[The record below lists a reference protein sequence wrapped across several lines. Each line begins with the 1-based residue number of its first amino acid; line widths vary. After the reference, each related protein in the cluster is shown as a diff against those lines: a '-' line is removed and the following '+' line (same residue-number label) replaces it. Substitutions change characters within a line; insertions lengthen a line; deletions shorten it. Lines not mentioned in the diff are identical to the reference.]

1 MELKS
6 TAVADPGQFKRSLS
20 LLDGIL
26 LVIGSMIGSGIFIV
40 SSDMMSGLGSSGWLM
55 LTWVLSGIVT
65 IIAAV
70 SYGELSG
77 MFPKAGG
84 QYVYLQEA
92 FGNKIAFLYG
102 WSFFAVI
109 ETGTIAA
116 VAVAFAKYTG
126 YLFPQIGEDHLLL
139 SIGTQFSISAA
150 QVVAIISILFLTL
163 MNSRG
168 VKSGKWIQFF
178 FTFIKIAALGVLIIL
193 GLWISRN
200 WDIFSQNLAHAWD
213 AKKLMITGGT
223 ITTQSL
229 SGYGLIAAMGVA
241 MVGALF
247 SSDAWNGVTFIAG
260 EIKNPKRNI
269 GLSLFIGT
277 LVVTIIYVSCNLMY
291 LSVLPNLDIAAA
303 PNQRIAVAAAEKIIG
318 LNGAAFIAA
327 MIMVSTFGC
336 NNGLI
341 LAGAR
346 VYYQMAKDKLFFPSA
361 AQLNKNGVPG
371 KALRMQAVW
380 ASLLCLSGHYGDL
393 LNFIIFT
400 VLLFY
405 ILTIA
410 GIFILRKKMPH
421 AERPYKAFGYPILP
435 AFYIIIASTICVVLL
450 IEQTFYS
457 GMGLVIVLIGLP
469 VYGYFK
475 RKGVKARA
483 VDAHKD

>member
-1 MELKS
+1 MATEIQ
-6 TAVADPGQFKRSLS
+6 APRPEQFQRSLS
-20 LLDGIL
+20 LLDGTL
-26 LVIGSMIGSGIFIV
+26 LVIGSMIGSGIFIT
-40 SSDMMSGLGSSGWLM
+40 SADMAAGLGSTGWL
-55 LTWVLSGIVT
+55 LTAWILSGVVT
-65 IIAAV
+65 IIAAI

-92 FGNKIAFLYG
+92 FGNRIAFLYG

-126 YLFPQIGEDHLLL
+126 YIFPGVGEQNILLHIGA
-139 SIGTQFSISAA
+139 SFSVSAA
-150 QVVAIISILFLTL
+150 QILAIASILLLTL
-163 MNSRG
+163 INSRG
-168 VKSGKWIQFF
+168 VKSGKWIQFI
-178 FTFIKIAALGVLIIL
+178 FTFIKIAALALLILL
-193 GLWISRN
+193 GFWVSRH
-200 WDIFSQNLAHAWD
+200 WDIFSQNMLHAWK
-213 AKKLMITGGT
+213 AKAFT
-223 ITTQSL
+223 INQEAISSESL
-229 SGYGLIAAMGVA
+229 STIGLIAAMGVA

-269 GLSLFIGT
+269 GMSLFLGT
-277 LVVTIIYVSCNLMY
+277 LVVTIIYVSCNFMY
-291 LSVLPNLDIAAA
+291 VSVLPVSGVAAA
-303 PNQRIAVAAAEKIIG
+303 PDKRIAVAVAEQIIG
-318 LNGAAFIAA
+318 LKGAMVIAA

-346 VYYQMAKDKLFFPSA
+346 VYYQMAKDRLFFQPA
-361 AQLNKNGVPG
+361 GQLNRNGVPG
-371 KALRMQAVW
+371 KSLWLQAIW
-380 ASLLCLSGHYGDL
+380 ASALCLSGHYGDL

-410 GIFILRKKMPH
+410 GIFILRKKMPN
-421 AERPYKAFGYPILP
+421 APRPYKAFGYPVLP
-435 AFYIIIASTICVVLL
+435 AFYIIVASAICIILL
-450 IEQTFYS
+450 FEQTFYA

-469 VYGYFK
+469 IYEYFK
-475 RKGVKARA
+475 RKHQPTNG
-483 VDAHKD
+483 

>member
-1 MELKS
+1 
-6 TAVADPGQFKRSLS
+6 
-20 LLDGIL
+20 
-26 LVIGSMIGSGIFIV
+26 
-40 SSDMMSGLGSSGWLM
+40 MMSGLGSSGWLL
-55 LTWVLSGIVT
+55 LTWILSGIVT

-126 YLFPQIGEDHLLL
+126 YLFPEIGENKILL
-139 SIGTQFSISAA
+139 SIGSQFSVSAA
-150 QVVAIISILFLTL
+150 QIVAIISILLLTL
-163 MNSRG
+163 MNNRG
-168 VKSGKWIQFF
+168 VKSGKWIQFI
-178 FTFIKIAALGVLIIL
+178 FTFVKIAALAILIL
-193 GLWISRN
+193 FGFWVARN
-200 WDIFSQNLAHAWD
+200 WDIFNQNLAHAWD
-213 AKKLMITGGT
+213 AKKLIISADS

-269 GLSLFIGT
+269 GLSLFVGT
-277 LVVTIIYVSCNLMY
+277 LVVTIIYVSCNFMY
-291 LSVLPNLDIAAA
+291 LSVLPNLEIAAA

-318 LNGAAFIAA
+318 LNGAAFIAV
-327 MIMVSTFGC
+327 MIMISTFGC

-346 VYYQMAKDKLFFPSA
+346 VYNQMAKDKLFFASA
-361 AQLNKNGVPG
+361 GHLNKNGVPG

-410 GIFILRKKMPH
+410 GIFILRKKMPD

-435 AFYIIIASTICVVLL
+435 AFYIIIASVICVVLL

-469 VYGYFK
+469 VYEYFK
-475 RKGVKARA
+475 RKGLKAEIA
-483 VDAHKD
+483 KGTGD

>member
-1 MELKS
+1 MPTEIQAPQTK
-6 TAVADPGQFKRSLS
+6 QFKRSLS
-20 LLDGIL
+20 LLDGTL
-26 LVIGSMIGSGIFIV
+26 LVIGSMIGSGIFV
-40 SSDMMSGLGSSGWLM
+40 TSVDMAAGLGSTGWL
-55 LTWVLSGIVT
+55 LAAWILSGIVT

-92 FGNKIAFLYG
+92 FGNRIAFLYG

-126 YLFPQIGEDHLLL
+126 YIFPNVGEQNILLNIG
-139 SIGTQFSISAA
+139 SSFSISAA
-150 QVVAIISILFLTL
+150 QLLAIASILLLTL

-168 VKSGKWIQFF
+168 VKSGKWIQFI
-178 FTFIKIAALGVLIIL
+178 FTFIKIAALALLILI
-193 GLWISRN
+193 GFWVSRH
-200 WDIFSQNLAHAWD
+200 WDVFSQNMLNAWN
-213 AKKLMITGGT
+213 AKTFT
-223 ITTQSL
+223 ISENAISSESL
-229 SGYGLIAAMGVA
+229 STLGLIAAMGVA

-269 GLSLFIGT
+269 GMSLFLGT
-277 LVVTIIYVSCNLMY
+277 LVVTIIYVSCNFMY
-291 LSVLPNLDIAAA
+291 VSVLPISEVAAA
-303 PNQRIAVAAAEKIIG
+303 PDKRIAVAVAEQIIG
-318 LNGAAFIAA
+318 VKGAIVIAA
-327 MIMVSTFGC
+327 MIMISTFGC

-346 VYYQMAKDKLFFPSA
+346 VYYQMAKDRLFFKSA
-361 AQLNKNGVPG
+361 GRLNKNGVPG
-371 KALRMQAVW
+371 RSLWLQAIW

-410 GIFILRKKMPH
+410 GIFILRKKMPN

-435 AFYIIIASTICVVLL
+435 AFYIIVASAICIILL
-450 IEQTFYS
+450 FEQTFYA

-469 VYGYFK
+469 IYEYFK
-475 RKGVKARA
+475 RKQKPTNG
-483 VDAHKD
+483 